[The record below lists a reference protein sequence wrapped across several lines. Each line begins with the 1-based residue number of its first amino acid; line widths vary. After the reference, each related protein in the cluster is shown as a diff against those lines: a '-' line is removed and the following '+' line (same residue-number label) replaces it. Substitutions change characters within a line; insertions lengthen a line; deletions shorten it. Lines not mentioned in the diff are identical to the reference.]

1 MMVVFN
7 CFLSK
12 LSFRFVFSVLF
23 ISLFIWTSCGG
34 KTKKAKD
41 FLVIAE
47 SEYMTGNYESAKSNI
62 DSIKLVYPKAF
73 KEIREGFDLM
83 QEVRT
88 AENKRNIIFLD
99 SMIEAN
105 FTKLKELKNNFNFV
119 RDENYQEFGNYI
131 PKLTPIAVTMHSNN
145 LRSGVSE
152 KGILFLESVLSGGS
166 LKHNKIKVST
176 PDGAYAETL
185 VVTAD
190 GLNYRFSTLNKTYE
204 IVRFFGSDD
213 NGVAQFIFTFQ
224 NTPIT
229 LTYIG
234 KTNLSITLSSTS
246 KKAISQSFEI
256 STILYEIEDLKYEK
270 GKSEALLR
278 YLEKPKSLN
287 K

>member
-1 MMVVFN
+1 MIVVIN
-7 CFLSK
+7 CYISK
-12 LSFRFVFSVLF
+12 IQFRFVYSVLF
-23 ISLFIWTSCGG
+23 ILMFIMTSCGN
-34 KTKKAKD
+34 KTKRAKD
-41 FLVIAE
+41 YLNIAQSEFLV
-47 SEYMTGNYESAKSNI
+47 GNYESAKSNI
-62 DSIKLVYPKAF
+62 DSIKILYPKAF
-73 KEIREGFDLM
+73 AEIREGFDLM
-83 QEVRT
+83 QDVRK

-105 FTKLKELKNNFNFV
+105 YTKLKELKKNFDFV

-131 PKLTPIAVTMHSNN
+131 PKLTPITETIQANN

-152 KGILFLESVLSGGS
+152 KGILFLESVLSGGK
-166 LKHNKIKVST
+166 LNHNKIKVSI

-204 IVRFFGSDD
+204 IVRFFGSDE

-224 NTPIT
+224 DRPIT

-234 KTNLSITLSSTS
+234 KSNLSITLPATS
-246 KKAISQSFEI
+246 KKAIGQSFEI
-256 STILYEIEDLKYEK
+256 STVLYEIEDLKYER

-278 YLEKPKSLN
+278 YLEKSKPSN
-287 K
+287 